1 MPAKRRLGK
10 KRGISDLET
19 ARRIFQARG
28 GFEVTASGVGIF
40 TDAELAEAFGCLP
53 LIAYPDPSET
63 LDNLRSA
70 DNVSR

>member
-1 MPAKRRLGK
+1 MPAKRRAGK
-10 KRGISDLET
+10 QRGIVGLE
-19 ARRIFQARG
+19 AAQRIFQARG
-28 GFEVTASGVGIF
+28 GFEVTVSGVGIF